1 MPRLFLGNLGYD
13 CRTRDLEALFKGYG
27 EVSNINVKGKYG
39 FVEIES
45 KEDAEDAIHDLD
57 GKSFNGGRIRIEFS
71 NSYTGD
77 YRGGSSRR
85 SRSRDR
91 YDAPPRFSDGRFRK
105 SNYRIVV
112 DNLSSRTSWQD
123 LKDYMGKA
131 GEVTYTSVKRPR
143 AGEGLVEFADRSG
156 MERAIR
162 DLDDT
167 RLDGN
172 YIRLEMERRSFSR
185 SRSRSRGRR
194 RSSRS
199 RSRSRSRRSRRSR
212 STSRRSRSRPR
223 KSSRSQSRTRRSSG
237 SKPRKSRSRSRSNS
251 R

>member
-13 CRTRDLEALFKGYG
+13 CRTRDLEDLFKNYG
-27 EVSNINVKGKYG
+27 PVSNINVKGKYG
-39 FVEIES
+39 FVEIDN

-71 NSYTGD
+71 NAYTGD
-77 YRGGSSRR
+77 YRGGSSRGR

-143 AGEGLVEFADRSG
+143 AGEGLVEFADRHG
-156 MERAIR
+156 MERALR

-172 YIRLEMERRSFSR
+172 YIRLSLERRSGSR

-194 RSSRS
+194 HSRS

-212 STSRRSRSRPR
+212 STSRRSRSRSRPR
-223 KSSRSQSRTRRSSG
+223 RSSRSQSRTRRSSG
-237 SKPRKSRSRSRSNS
+237 SKPRKSRSRSNS